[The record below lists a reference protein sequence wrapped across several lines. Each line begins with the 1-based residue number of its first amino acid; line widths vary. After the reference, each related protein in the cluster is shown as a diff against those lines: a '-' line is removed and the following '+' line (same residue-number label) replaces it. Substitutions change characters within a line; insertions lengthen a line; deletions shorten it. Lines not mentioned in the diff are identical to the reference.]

1 MVGGGAEEPD
11 VPPVAGAAWI
21 VFCCLR
27 FIILRTR
34 RAITSKTAR
43 PATPP
48 KTPPMITGLEGP
60 GGGTPAAAVVLVV
73 AGELDVVVAGLPA
86 LAP

>member
-1 MVGGGAEEPD
+1 
-11 VPPVAGAAWI
+11 
-21 VFCCLR
+21 
-27 FIILRTR
+27 
-34 RAITSKTAR
+34 
-43 PATPP
+43 
-48 KTPPMITGLEGP
+48 MITGLEGP